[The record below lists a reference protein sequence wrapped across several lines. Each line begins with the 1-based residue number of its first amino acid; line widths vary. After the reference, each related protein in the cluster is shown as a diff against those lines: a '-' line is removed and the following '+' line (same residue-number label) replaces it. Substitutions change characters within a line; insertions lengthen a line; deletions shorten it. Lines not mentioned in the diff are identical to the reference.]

1 MFTTKKITVLK
12 EDSPMFHT
20 FHVHRCQ
27 SKPYHATVK
36 KRVSWTVMYFFP
48 YNFAFY
54 QVMASRRSFLTW
66 WSAFKWLVGAEMALI
81 FLINGAEQSRVALY
95 KKGSS
100 HCDGFAVFAWNTC
113 HTFNLGIGLV
123 HLTSRVRLTHKWD
136 EFWNMHLLMTKYDHP
151 GMTQCSWQDIEI
163 QLLT

>member
-1 MFTTKKITVLK
+1 MSIGVRVNHIMQLLTNVFL
-12 EDSPMFHT
+12 E
-20 FHVHRCQ
+20 Q
-27 SKPYHATVK
+27 SCT
-36 KRVSWTVMYFFP
+36 
-48 YNFAFY
+48 
-54 QVMASRRSFLTW
+54 SFLTTLHFTRSW
-66 WSAFKWLVGAEMALI
+66 LQGGLFWLGSAFKWLVGAEMALI

-100 HCDGFAVFAWNTC
+100 HRDGFAVFAWNTC
-113 HTFNLGIGLV
+113 HTFNLGTGLV